1 MTFELVR
8 GMLMWCTVINFGLLI
23 LWFVGFVV
31 ARDWIRRLH
40 GKWFKLS
47 EVSFDATHYA
57 GMAIF
62 KLLIF
67 VFNLVPYVALLIVG
81 DQ

>member
-8 GMLMWCTVINFGLLI
+8 DTLLWCTVINFGLLT
-23 LWFVGFVV
+23 LWFVGFIV

-40 GKWFKLS
+40 GKWFKFS
-47 EVSFDATHYA
+47 EESFDVIHYA

-67 VFNLVPYVALLIVG
+67 VFNLVPYIALLIVG
-81 DQ
+81 DH